1 MNRVEINVEAQVN
14 PTESYE
20 KVEAAIRNVFPNARV
35 EVREEGV
42 VMAYLEGLDALT
54 KLYNLLRRERI
65 RSAARSVL
73 RRGAEG
79 KLITFYL
86 NKQAAYME
94 RLSFSEPVG
103 ESPLGPIKVQ
113 IRCEE
118 PEKLIRWLTEE

>member
-1 MNRVEINVEAQVN
+1 MNKVEINVEAQVN

-20 KVEAAIRNVFPNARV
+20 KVEAAIRNIFPNASV

-73 RRGAEG
+73 RRGVEG

-86 NKQAAYME
+86 NKQATYME
-94 RLSFSEPVG
+94 RLSFSEPIG

>member
-20 KVEAAIRNVFPNARV
+20 KVGAAIRNIFPNASV
-35 EVREEGV
+35 EVSKEGV

-73 RRGAEG
+73 RRGVEG